1 MMYLSRGIVCRG
13 PNKRRLYVRH
23 FGAPIELTETEAQI
37 WLDGRPGFA
46 CLKSV
51 GELCVL
57 RRLEKRGLVYCEP
70 EHTESARYMI
80 LCRCV
85 ICTTRTISLLP
96 RSKLEKYILVWLKK
110 AGFHLGIAELI
121 SLFEKGIEPCR
132 ELLHS
137 ENRLVLSRLIYPCTV
152 MIANAFENRMMY
164 SSARRQTVDAVM
176 KLLRRKQ
183 VFMM

>member
-1 MMYLSRGIVCRG
+1 MMYLSKGLACRG
-13 PNKRRLYVRH
+13 PNKGRVYVRH
-23 FGAPIELTETEAQI
+23 FGEPIELTEEEAQI
-37 WLDGRPGFA
+37 WFRGRRKFSYLA
-46 CLKSV
+46 EKDDLHILQQLAKYRLV
-51 GELCVL
+51 ECV
-57 RRLEKRGLVYCEP
+57 P
-70 EHTESARYMI
+70 EHTGCAQYMI
-80 LCRCV
+80 LRRCV
-85 ICTTRTISLLP
+85 ICPTRTISLLP
-96 RSKLEKYILVWLKK
+96 RSKIEKHILVWLKK

-121 SLFEKGIEPCR
+121 SLFEKGIEPCG
-132 ELLHS
+132 ELLNS